1 MKPRRT
7 HHSNKVFRLEGGNED
22 NDLWVEQAVDE
33 HGADLLISVWEPSPD
48 ERQRI
53 AEGENVAL
61 VAWGTGH
68 PPVLVTVTDAPLGKP
83 PQGADG

>member
-7 HHSNKVFRLEGGNED
+7 HTTNKVFRLEGGNED
-22 NDLWVEQAVDE
+22 SDLWVEQALDSD
-33 HGADLLISVWEPSPD
+33 GDPILISTWEPSDD

-53 AEGENVAL
+53 ANGENVAL
-61 VAWGTGH
+61 VVWGTST

-83 PQGADG
+83 PV